1 MALESILGAALV
13 YLSRQEDGVSSRLR
27 QARRTLDGA
36 LDSLATFA
44 GRGELVRLRA
54 ALVQDF
60 LIGILAARNP
70 RPNGVLPS
78 QVAGRLELNS
88 EEPQHWPPTEGQY
101 DENGLSRRLG
111 EMALLGLAITYEET
125 RTFLVGLTQ
134 ASAPTPAG
142 RQQIGRAAR
151 ALISVVSS
159 LGLDLKGYEKAWRGM
174 FAGDS
179 ASGGTAATPT
189 PLSSSPPPNVAT
201 GSSTGSATA
210 AARADHTHGH
220 GDQAGGTLHTAAT
233 PATPGFMSN
242 ADKGKLDGIAPGATA
257 TPLSSAPPPNVAA
270 ASGAGT
276 DTSAARSDHSHGH
289 GDQAGGTLH
298 ATATSATP
306 GFMSNADKSKLDGI
320 APGAT
325 ATPLSGTPPPNVAA
339 ASGAGTDTSA
349 ARSDHTHGHG
359 DQAGGTL
366 HATATPATPG
376 FMSNADKGK
385 LDGIAPGATATPLS
399 STPPPSVA
407 AASGAGTD
415 TSAARSDHTHGHGN
429 QAGGTLHSTAT
440 NATAGFM
447 SAADKA
453 KLDALPPGG
462 NSHLQDIQLCAART
476 QQLLPNSTFG
486 ADGQVEL
493 FALNAVPDVCTV
505 AGTLHDFWVEG
516 QFSPNVNVTITILRA
531 PATGGLPSTTPIT
544 LTVPTGQFSAT
555 TAATLSVPAGERI
568 TATSN
573 ALWNHNGLV
582 LRARLRA

>member
-13 YLSRQEDGVSSRLR
+13 YLSRQDDGVSSRLR

-36 LDSLATFA
+36 IEALASFA

-78 QVAGRLELNS
+78 QVGGRLELS
-88 EEPQHWPPTEGQY
+88 PDEPQHWPPNEGQY

-159 LGLDLKGYEKAWRGM
+159 LGLDLRSYEKAWRQV
-174 FAGDS
+174 FTADS
-179 ASGGTAATPT
+179 ASGATTPT
-189 PLSSSPPPNVAT
+189 PLASTPPPNVAA
-201 GSSTGSATA
+201 GGSTGSATA

-220 GDQAGGTLHTAAT
+220 GDQT
-233 PATPGFMSN
+233 
-242 ADKGKLDGIAPGATA
+242 
-257 TPLSSAPPPNVAA
+257 
-270 ASGAGT
+270 
-276 DTSAARSDHSHGH
+276 
-289 GDQAGGTLH
+289 GGTLH
-298 ATATSATP
+298 ATATPAAP
-306 GFMSNADKSKLDGI
+306 GFMSDADKGKLDGI

-325 ATPLSGTPPPNVAA
+325 ATPLSGTPPPTVAA
-339 ASGAGTDTSA
+339 ASGAGS
-349 ARSDHTHGHG
+349 
-359 DQAGGTL
+359 
-366 HATATPATPG
+366 
-376 FMSNADKGK
+376 
-385 LDGIAPGATATPLS
+385 
-399 STPPPSVA
+399 
-407 AASGAGTD
+407 D

-429 QAGGTLHSTAT
+429 QAGGTLHATAT

-462 NSHLQDIQLCAART
+462 NSHLQSIQLCAART

-486 ADGQVEL
+486 ADGQVEM

-544 LTVPTGQFSAT
+544 LAVPAGQFSAT